1 MINHELHKKP
11 VALDRVAHRSL
22 KLRTD
27 VNPLQAVAHLNAA
40 FVTAAEF
47 GDACKEYPILF
58 LRAGTHPNGKAQVAP
73 VAVMGLTPGENL
85 FIEKRAD
92 GELGWRGRYT
102 PAMLRAYPF
111 TMAQVEADKWAVCID
126 ESWAGWSQTEG
137 RELFDDKGEPS
148 AFMNEM
154 RSFVEQIEAEVE
166 RTRQAGE
173 RLLEMGL
180 LQDKRFD
187 ATLPDGSPLS
197 VDGFMGV
204 DEESLNKLTDAQII
218 ELHRSGLLGVVAT
231 HQISL
236 SNMRGLIERRL
247 AQAKPTASA
256 QPA

>member
-11 VALDRVAHRSL
+11 VALDRIAHPNL

-27 VNPLQAVAHLNAA
+27 VNPLQAVAHLNSP
-40 FVTAAEF
+40 FLTAAEF

-85 FIEKRAD
+85 FIEKGAN
-92 GELGWRGRYT
+92 GELSWRGRYT

-154 RSFVEQIEAEVE
+154 RSIVEQIEAEVE

-247 AQAKPTASA
+247 AQATPAASA
-256 QPA
+256 QTV

>member
-1 MINHELHKKP
+1 
-11 VALDRVAHRSL
+11 
-22 KLRTD
+22 
-27 VNPLQAVAHLNAA
+27 
-40 FVTAAEF
+40 
-47 GDACKEYPILF
+47 
-58 LRAGTHPNGKAQVAP
+58 
-73 VAVMGLTPGENL
+73 
-85 FIEKRAD
+85 
-92 GELGWRGRYT
+92 
-102 PAMLRAYPF
+102 MLRAYPF

-148 AFMNEM
+148 GFMNEM

-166 RTRQAGE
+166 RTRLAGE

-247 AQAKPTASA
+247 AQAT
-256 QPA
+256 PAVSQQAV

>member
-11 VALDRVAHRSL
+11 VALDRIAHRNL

-40 FVTAAEF
+40 FLTAAEF

-85 FIEKRAD
+85 FIEKGAN
-92 GELGWRGRYT
+92 GELSWRGRYT

-148 AFMNEM
+148 GFMNEM
-154 RSFVEQIEAEVE
+154 RSFVEQVEAEVE
-166 RTRQAGE
+166 RTRLAGE

-247 AQAKPTASA
+247 AQAT
-256 QPA
+256 PAVSQQAV